1 MNKINQETL
10 AVKRVEQLFFAA
22 AAQSACSAD
31 RCWPCSY
38 SSRQS
43 TG

>member
-10 AVKRVEQLFFAA
+10 AVKRAEQLLTA